1 MSSNLIK
8 KSAGELLVKDIE
20 KAMIDRDLSMDAV
33 AKKTKIGLTT
43 LYRYFKKPGSC
54 SIERLGLI
62 ARAVG
67 IKEVVIYSGGTYY
80 AK

>member
-1 MSSNLIK
+1 MSNLVK

-33 AKKTKIGLTT
+33 AKKTKIGRTT
-43 LYRYFKKPGSC
+43 LYKYFRSPGSC
-54 SIERLGLI
+54 PVERLVLV

-67 IKEVVIYSGGTYY
+67 IKEIILQTGGTYY